1 MEYDEK
7 IVGGV
12 PVLAIAQLALE
23 ATKVLF
29 TPGAPTVNTA
39 LYEDPNIKQIAE
51 RKHINLEVAISIA
64 AGKAA
69 SDTGNKT
76 PSNDEILAAAKT
88 LAEMSDAE
96 LGSIVDSTKGELA
109 ERGIKPDV
117 PLTQQKSLIQNMA
130 AQTGEF
136 RHAQRQYHE
145 RALDAM
151 AFGITMPWNLAK
163 RALGYKS
170 EEDQIAYDKEKWS
183 SLGYNPEQ
191 VKKVLQLKAIN
202 PKITDAQIIQSMQ
215 RRPVRMM
222 PRRTGRGEISGLQI
236 AKLVLLVLVIIMI
249 FTYVYT
255 GNKMILGFAILTL
268 FKLGVISLYDYLK
281 TETPKQ

>member
-1 MEYDEK
+1 MEYNERK
-7 IVGGV
+7 IGGT
-12 PVLAIAQLALE
+12 PVIAIAQLVLE
-23 ATKVLF
+23 AVKVLF
-29 TPGAPTVNTA
+29 TPGAATVNIQ
-39 LYEDPNIKQIAE
+39 LYEDSNIKLIAE
-51 RKHINLEVAISIA
+51 KKHINVEVAISIA

-69 SDTGNKT
+69 ADTGNKT
-76 PSNDEILAAAKT
+76 PSNDEILAAAAS
-88 LAEMSDAE
+88 LAKMPDDD
-96 LGSIVDSTKGELA
+96 LGRLVDSTKGELA

-183 SLGYNPEQ
+183 SLGYKPEQ
-191 VKKVLQLKAIN
+191 VNQALRLKAMN
-202 PKITDAQIIQSMQ
+202 PKITDAQIIQSM
-215 RRPVRMM
+215 RRRT

-236 AKLVLLVLVIIMI
+236 AKLVLLVLVIIII
-249 FTYVYT
+249 FAGAYT
-255 GNKMILGFAILTL
+255 GSKMLLGFLPFL
-268 FKLGVISLYDYLK
+268 LLGLGVVALYDYLK
-281 TETPKQ
+281 TETPPKP